1 MTSEHIEDRIKSFR
15 RVKASD
21 LRPNPKNWR
30 THPQEQRDGLQ
41 TMLERVGY
49 ADAVIARETPQGL
62 MLVDG
67 HLRTEESDPDA
78 MIPTLIVDLTEDEAD
93 LVLSTL
99 DPLAAM
105 AGTDVD
111 AFASLLR
118 TASGEDDTELS
129 ILFEDIADSAG
140 VSLVA
145 LAESETNA
153 DFVDYDSVGGQT
165 MYEGHVPNDMR
176 AIILHVTE
184 EEHAAFYQRAF
195 ELGEAWQ
202 IENLAA
208 VVVKAVET
216 AHAECPTIPSPTM
229 VRQQLGSI
237 E

>member
-1 MTSEHIEDRIKSFR
+1 
-15 RVKASD
+15 
-21 LRPNPKNWR
+21 
-30 THPQEQRDGLQ
+30 
-41 TMLERVGY
+41 MLERVGY
-49 ADAVIARETPQGL
+49 ADAVIARETDQGL

-78 MIPTLIVDLTEDEAD
+78 MIPTLIVDLTEAEAD
-93 LVLSTL
+93 MVLTTL

-118 TASGEDDTELS
+118 NVGEDDDAIS
-129 ILFEDIADSAG
+129 VLFEDIADSAG

-145 LAESETNA
+145 LAEAGTTA

-184 EEHAAFYQRAF
+184 DEHAAFYQQAF
-195 ELGEAWQ
+195 ELGDVWE
-202 IENLAA
+202 IENLAS
-208 VVVKAVET
+208 VVVKAVEV
-216 AHAECPTIPSPTM
+216 AHAQAPTKTPGTPA
-229 VRQQLGSI
+229 
-237 E
+237 